1 MKKLVMSFAALAMML
16 FVASCGN
23 KGANANADANANAE
37 AEAAEAPAEVIYEV
51 YNVEKYNVSIE
62 VPQGMRRTDNPV
74 MDNGAIW
81 SFVPED
87 DPTDFAVYASMSVGV
102 YESFYGDYTDEKIQ
116 EEFNGIPEEAT
127 DKKLDLEKKEYYY
140 AVESETINEYHRVI
154 FKENKQADAT
164 VSYTKKYED
173 KIGGEIRDRILN
185 SIKFN

>member
-16 FVASCGN
+16 ALASCGN
-23 KGANANADANANAE
+23 KSANANANAE
-37 AEAAEAPAEVIYEV
+37 SEAADEASVEVAYDV
-51 YNVEKYNVSIE
+51 YNVEKYNVSID
-62 VPQGMRRTDNPV
+62 VPQGMRRTDDPV

-81 SFVPED
+81 SFIPED
-87 DPTDFAVYASMSVGV
+87 DPTDFAIYASMSVGV

-116 EEFNGIPEEAT
+116 EEFNGIPDDAT

-154 FKENKQADAT
+154 FKGNLEANAT
-164 VSYTKKYED
+164 VSYTQKHAD
-173 KIGGEIRDRILN
+173 KIGGDIRDRILN